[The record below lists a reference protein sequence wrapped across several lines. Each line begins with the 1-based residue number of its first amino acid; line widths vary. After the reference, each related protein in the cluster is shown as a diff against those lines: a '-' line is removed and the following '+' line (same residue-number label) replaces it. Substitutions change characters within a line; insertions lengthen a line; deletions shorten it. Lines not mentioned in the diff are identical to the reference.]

1 MSEQSAENDA
11 LNHYCDVRFAC
22 TCGRFL
28 AESAI
33 RETDR
38 RDPSAY
44 YGVSTDTEWDC
55 SRCGTVTD
63 QYMPRIVTVAVRP
76 IPPAKP

>member
-1 MSEQSAENDA
+1 METHTAENDA
-11 LNHYCDVRFAC
+11 PATWCDVRFAC

-28 AESAI
+28 AQSAI
-33 RETDR
+33 READR
-38 RDPSAY
+38 PDPSAY

-63 QYMPRIVTVAVRP
+63 QYMPQIVTVAVRP
-76 IPPAKP
+76 IPSSKV